1 MTALSSLP
9 SEDGREACRALA
21 KSTVWPAE
29 EWAIAVR
36 TLLRW
41 KLPMDEMGMTRL
53 IQLTLAT
60 KAAPSVVADR
70 MVLEFSRAITG
81 GPDGTTARG

>member
-9 SEDGREACRALA
+9 SADAREACRALA
-21 KSTVWPAE
+21 RSTVWPAE
-29 EWAIAVR
+29 EWAIAVQ
-36 TLLRW
+36 TLLTW

-60 KAAPSVVADR
+60 KRPPSSVAET
-70 MVLEFSRAITG
+70 MALEYTKAVTEGLQSL
-81 GPDGTTARG
+81 